1 MHLKIIYL
9 VLFMLQIIERN
20 TVVCGVYMLLCS
32 VAM

>member
-20 TVVCGVYMLLCS
+20 TVVGDVYMLLCS